1 MTGNDLTIRLGEAR
15 DISNIAAFSAKMA
28 EETEDL
34 HLERSTVQRGVEAV
48 VRDPKKGFYLVAE
61 KGNRMV
67 GQLAVV
73 FEWSDWSNNHFWL
86 MQGVYVDKAHR
97 GQKVFSQLFRRMVD
111 MAKERREVAGLR
123 FYVAKDNESAK
134 RIYAALGVKN
144 PSHHMYEMEF

>member
-1 MTGNDLTIRLGEAR
+1 MTGNNLTIRLGEAR

-34 HLERSTVQRGVEAV
+34 HLERSTVQMGVEAV

-111 MAKERREVAGLR
+111 MAKESREVAGLR